1 MDKQQWNMDDLD
13 FDRLLEE
20 GLPEEPPDSI
30 AQAVTPWRRAM
41 RRILWGLALNA
52 VTFQFFGL
60 QYWLPL
66 AGVVLTLLGFRSLRQ
81 ENRWFAGGWCLA
93 WCQTVLRLA
102 FLVVNA
108 TIWQEVFYELPAVQ
122 ASGYLFYGMTVC
134 QALCLWR
141 GLRTVKAKA
150 ALPDGSSGGALLV
163 WYLVLFPLAVVGYSG
178 WILSILFLTAY
189 GLILRSLWQ
198 ISKALDEAGYAIRAA
213 RVVLS
218 DRVLTGLL
226 LVVLAVGMAAGY
238 LVAGRYPMDWKPK
251 ESVMSEAAEE
261 IKEGLLELGFP
272 EAVLDDLTEEEV
284 KACQGATLVLAQV
297 NDYPVNNGRQV
308 MEVLGDVQHF
318 RTVYD
323 QKELRIIDVAVRLP
337 GERETWQLFHHF
349 TWTIDPGFRGTES
362 IQLWGA
368 DHKGAG
374 IGWHAGA
381 VTGRLLC
388 DRDGQVY
395 TAPYYSLRRESYTYD
410 SMFWGTQ
417 TSTDIWATF
426 SLPREGE
433 NSRGYLTYT
442 VEELE
447 EGWSIDSWVNYTHQQ
462 SFMQYPVR
470 TAMGD
475 RKLGGFSGN
484 GAFKTIQ
491 DALQFYPYEEQPE
504 LYGN

>member
-1 MDKQQWNMDDLD
+1 MDKQNWNMDDLE

-41 RRILWGLALNA
+41 SRILWGLALNA
-52 VTFQFFGL
+52 ITFQFFGL

-66 AGVVLTLLGFRSLRQ
+66 AGVLLTLLGFRSLRQ
-81 ENRWFAGGWCLA
+81 ENRWFAAGWCLA
-93 WCQTVLRLA
+93 WCQTALRLV
-102 FLVVNA
+102 FLMVNA
-108 TIWQEVFYELPAVQ
+108 TIWQEVFYQMPAVQ
-122 ASGYLFYGMTVC
+122 ALGYLFYGMTVV

-141 GLRTVKAKA
+141 GLRTVKGKA
-150 ALPDGSSGGALLV
+150 ELLEGSSGGALLV
-163 WYLVLFPLAVVGYSG
+163 WYLVLFPLAVMEYSG
-178 WILSILFLTAY
+178 WLLSILFLTAY
-189 GLILRSLWQ
+189 GLILRNLWTL
-198 ISKALDEAGYAIRAA
+198 SKALDEAGYAIRAA

-218 DRVLTGLL
+218 DRVLTGLV
-226 LVVLAVGMAAGY
+226 LVVLAAGLAAGY
-238 LVAGRYPMDWKPK
+238 LVGDRYPMDWQP
-251 ESVMSEAAEE
+251 EQPAGDEAAAE
-261 IKEGLLELGFP
+261 IKSDLLALGFP
-272 EAVLDDLTEEEV
+272 KAVLDDLTEEEI
-284 KACQGATLVLAQV
+284 KACTGASLVLSQV

-308 MEVLGDVQHF
+308 AEFVGNIHRF
-318 RTVYD
+318 NTVYD
-323 QKELRIIDVAVRLP
+323 QKELRITDVAVRLP
-337 GERETWQLFHHF
+337 GQRETWQLFHHF
-349 TWTIDPGFRGTES
+349 AWTIDPEFRGTES

-368 DHKGAG
+368 DRKGGG
-374 IGWHAGA
+374 IGWHAGE

-395 TAPYYSLRRESYTYD
+395 TAPYYSLGPERYTYD

-447 EGWSIDSWVNYTHQQ
+447 EGWSIDSWVNYTHQK
-462 SFMQYPVR
+462 SFLQYPVR
-470 TAMGD
+470 TAMDD

-491 DALQFYPYEEQPE
+491 DALQFFPYDEQPE